1 MTWTDNSLVIR
12 VNERC
17 VPLPFALRGTVTLK
31 PKWLYDHPVVLDAKG
46 HHTWRV
52 VAPLAEVEV
61 DMQAPV
67 LSWRGIGYH
76 DMNWGSEPLEAGFQ
90 DWTWARSTTTES
102 TDVIYD
108 ITCRDNSR
116 NTFGLRF
123 EHGGVAARPVP
134 AEQRL
139 PKGFWGMARPV
150 RSDASPRLIATLE
163 DAPFYT
169 RNHLGLIW
177 HGLHREAVHES
188 LSLDRFSHPI
198 VQRMLPFRML
208 RRG

>member
-1 MTWTDNSLVIR
+1 MAWVNNDLVTNI
-12 VNERC
+12 NERC
-17 VPLPFALRGTVTLK
+17 VPMPFALCGTVRLK
-31 PKWLYDHPVVLDAKG
+31 PVWLHDHPVELDARG
-46 HHTWRV
+46 HHRWRV

-61 DMQAPV
+61 DMQAPA

-76 DMNWGSEPLEAGFQ
+76 DMNWGSEPLEVGFQ
-90 DWTWARSTTTES
+90 DWTWARSTTTGS

-108 ITCRDNSR
+108 VTRRDNSR
-116 NTFGLRF
+116 HAFGLRF
-123 EHGGVAARPVP
+123 ENGAVATLPVP

-150 RSDASPRLIATLE
+150 RSDATPSLIATLE

-169 RNHLGLIW
+169 RNLLGLTW

-188 LSLDRFSHPI
+188 LSLDRFSHAI
-198 VQRMLPFRML
+198 VQRMLPFRMP
-208 RRG
+208 RRD